1 MQLVGCPASVCARA
15 FVDRPAPAGGPQ
27 GNTSTKRGA
36 PGDGS
41 AAGEDAFASTS
52 PPCSPGSPLT
62 YSPQIPMEP
71 IPKVDQAP
79 LGRDHAAEFHGLA
92 GWPAQPKL
100 VPTVIVCAPRAFAR
114 SALGPRVGSRGS
126 RARPAA
132 CGTRSLRSC
141 ATRRRACRRPPL
153 LKRLSCAAWRAC
165 AQPAAA
171 CSLAR
176 AKLRGPRASERRR
189 SRPRAQGATAAAAW
203 RWGAPSTTGPRGT
216 SCSAPARTSPS

>member
-1 MQLVGCPASVCARA
+1 
-15 FVDRPAPAGGPQ
+15 VDRPAPGGGPQ

-100 VPTVIVCAPRAFAR
+100 VPTVIVCAPHGLPQR
-114 SALGPRVGSRGS
+114 LWVQGW
-126 RARPAA
+126 AA
-132 CGTRSLRSC
+132 G
-141 ATRRRACRRPPL
+141 
-153 LKRLSCAAWRAC
+153 
-165 AQPAAA
+165 
-171 CSLAR
+171 AR
-176 AKLRGPRASERRR
+176 APGRLWHAV
-189 SRPRAQGATAAAAW
+189 
-203 RWGAPSTTGPRGT
+203 
-216 SCSAPARTSPS
+216 PAL